1 MGALMN
7 EIEVT
12 IPAGDVTLAATL
24 VTPGDEGPYPAALLI
39 AGSGP
44 LDRDG
49 NHKQLPL
56 AVSRDLAELLAAH
69 GWASL
74 RFDKRGVGAST
85 GDYLSAG
92 LEDEFTDARHAASW
106 LSERADIGTVVAIG
120 HSVGALS
127 AAEMSAWSDTVAG
140 AILLAYT
147 AHDGMTTLTWQASE
161 IGKTVP
167 GWIKGVLKVF
177 GSSIEKQQAKAIT
190 RLQSTTDDVVRIQG
204 QKINAK
210 WMREFIAYDP
220 QPVLRATRT
229 PLLVLTGS
237 KDVQVDPNDLEIVR
251 QVAGDRA
258 RVVLADGVDH
268 ILRHEDQPVSN
279 PKRYKKQITKPLDP
293 VVTTAILDWLT
304 DLYDGAAGTLES
316 ETESP

>member
-1 MGALMN
+1 M
-7 EIEVT
+7 IETEVA
-12 IPAGDVTLAATL
+12 IPAGDVTLAGTLATPDE
-24 VTPGDEGPYPAALLI
+24 PGPHPAALLI

-56 AVSRDLAELLAAH
+56 AVSKDLAELLAAN

-92 LEDEFTDARHAASW
+92 LEDEFTDARYALAW
-106 LSERADIGTVVAIG
+106 LAESPETELVVAIG

-127 AAEMSAWSDTVAG
+127 AAEMSAWSPHLAG

-147 AHDGMTTLTWQASE
+147 AQDGLTTLTWQASE

-177 GSSIEKQQAKAIT
+177 GSSIEKQQVKAIT

-210 WMREFIAYDP
+210 WMREFIVYDP
-220 QPVLRATRT
+220 QPALRAART
-229 PLLVLTGS
+229 PLLVVTGS
-237 KDVQVDPNDLEIVR
+237 KDVQVDPADLEIV
-251 QVAGDRA
+251 QKVAGDRA
-258 RVVLADGVDH
+258 QTVLAEDVDH
-268 ILRHEDQPVSN
+268 ILRHEDLPVSN

-293 VVTTAILDWLT
+293 VVTTTIVDWL
-304 DLYDGAAGTLES
+304 DRIEDAGSDTLES